1 MRRSVIATLIAVGVT
16 AIGLGAGWYYH
27 AGTPEYSLT
36 QLAKAVKGKDYETA
50 RYFVDEE
57 RIADSSSKAI
67 VDILIARSTKR
78 LEADNNP
85 FSGLGVAMM
94 QMMVPRLREAT
105 KDQLKESIKQG
116 LSGNDT
122 LTNKEGT
129 KQADLKPF
137 SNLQIRQCVRSG
149 NTAEVLVSG
158 LPQPN
163 RFELKEIRLRMAR
176 IPNSRSWRIVEAP
189 DVAQVFARLLNENE
203 SQPSR

>member
-1 MRRSVIATLIAVGVT
+1 MRRSVIAALIVAGVT
-16 AIGLGAGWYYH
+16 AIGLGAGWYYYV
-27 AGTPEYSLT
+27 GTPDYSLT

-57 RIADSSSKAI
+57 RIADSSSQAI
-67 VDILIARSTKR
+67 VGILITRSTKT
-78 LEADNNP
+78 LEADKNP

-94 QMMVPRLREAT
+94 QMMVPRLREVT
-105 KDQLKESIKQG
+105 KDQLKESIKQALRG
-116 LSGNDT
+116 HDT

-129 KQADLKPF
+129 KRADLKPF
-137 SNLQIRQCVRSG
+137 SNLQIRQCVSSG

-176 IPNSRSWRIVEAP
+176 IPNWRSWRIVEEP
-189 DVAQVFARLLNENE
+189 DVAQVFAKLLNESE